1 MSEIRKQLTMK
12 AASEIFKLA
21 AKLNIKPKDIIG
33 MGGDIVKMGKSL
45 FTEKV
50 NPKLTEY
57 ISKKGD
63 VPPKILE
70 EIKIHIRSLKN
81 ASDNQIELFK
91 LNLKDIVNAKSPVSS
106 VKQPATSV
114 KELSPLKQFEK
125 NLEADAAGS
134 KELFKGWTPTVI
146 KGGKEPKFN
155 SGGVAKLN
163 AELNQLPEY
172 YLPLAAGGRARYSFG
187 EGPVMEETGN
197 MDFLSS
203 LTQEEVD
210 ADPERYAQLLIGLR
224 KPDFF
229 MGEGDSLRAY
239 FKQPDGGSISVPWGF
254 KGYGLSYDQTIDFKT
269 GGIANH
275 FRKK

>member
-1 MSEIRKQLTMK
+1 MK

-33 MGGDIVKMGKSL
+33 MGGDIVKMGQSL

-50 NPKLTEY
+50 NPKLLKFVQ
-57 ISKKGD
+57 KKGD

-70 EIKIHIRSLKN
+70 EIKIHLRSLKN

-91 LNLKDIVNAKSPVSS
+91 LNLKEIVSAKSPVTGIKRPGTLADDMAAVETQMGNIKKTSS
-106 VKQPATSV
+106 KLDDAIKEYENIYKPTVKD
-114 KELSPLKQFEK
+114 
-125 NLEADAAGS
+125 EAAEA
-134 KELFKGWTPTVI
+134 FKGWTPTVI

-172 YLPLAAGGRARYSFG
+172 YLPMADGGRIPYGSGSNGSNGTSSNTMAELHSLLDKSLSG
-187 EGPVMEETGN
+187 S
-197 MDFLSS
+197 LSS
-203 LTQEEVD
+203 DEQSRLE
-210 ADPERYAQLLIGLR
+210 YLI
-224 KPDFF
+224 D
-229 MGEGDSLRAY
+229 
-239 FKQPDGGSISVPWGF
+239 IT
-254 KGYGLSYDQTIDFKT
+254 GYLNFKT